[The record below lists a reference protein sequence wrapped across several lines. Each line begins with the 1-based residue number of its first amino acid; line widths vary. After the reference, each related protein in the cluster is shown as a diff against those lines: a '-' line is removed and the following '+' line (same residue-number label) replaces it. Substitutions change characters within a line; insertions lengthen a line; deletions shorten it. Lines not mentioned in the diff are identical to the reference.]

1 LIRRREARAWELDI
15 EVTSALSRGED
26 GLAEGGQRSLW
37 AIVKLTCLIPAQH
50 VFDQMLARN
59 KVSNFENFQ
68 IEFEPLVDKDSRHV
82 LVLPRGDGWVEKE

>member
-1 LIRRREARAWELDI
+1 
-15 EVTSALSRGED
+15 
-26 GLAEGGQRSLW
+26 
-37 AIVKLTCLIPAQH
+37 

-82 LVLPRGDGWVEKE
+82 LVLPRGDGLVEKE